1 MNGAWPVKQQS
12 GRFMTIATY
21 LFIFI
26 LGAVIGSFLNVCI
39 YRIPKQESIAAPA
52 SHCPHCNAPIRFYDN
67 IPILSYL
74 ILWGKCRT
82 CRTPISVQ
90 YMFVE
95 ILNAA
100 GYTLILWRFGLSL
113 ESAIYAALFSS
124 LVTASMID
132 LRHRIIPD
140 VITIPGTIAGLLA
153 SAFILPNGIKGSV
166 IGTLLGGGLFF
177 IVAIASRGGMGGGD
191 IKLIA
196 MLGSFLGWINVIIT
210 IILSSFIGSVVGIL
224 MMIFLGKGR
233 KYPIPFGPFLAVGG
247 IISLFFHDEI
257 VAWYLG
263 MNLWY

>member
-1 MNGAWPVKQQS
+1 MIS
-12 GRFMTIATY
+12 MILLTY

-52 SHCPHCNAPIRFYDN
+52 SHCPQCSTQIKFYDN
-67 IPILSYL
+67 IPILSFL
-74 ILWGKCRT
+74 ILRGRCRT
-82 CRTPISVQ
+82 CGTPISVQ
-90 YMFVE
+90 YVIVE
-95 ILNAA
+95 ILNGA
-100 GYTLILWRFGLSL
+100 GYMLLIGRFGLST
-113 ESAIYAALFSS
+113 ESILYAILFSAL
-124 LVTASMID
+124 LVASVID
-132 LRHRIIPD
+132 LHHRIIPD

-153 SAFILPNGIKGSV
+153 SAFILPGGIKGSV
-166 IGTLLGGGLFF
+166 IGTLLGSGIFF
-177 IVAIASRGGMGGGD
+177 IAAVASRGGMGGGD

-210 IILSSFIGSVVGIL
+210 IILSSFIGSLVGIL

-233 KYPIPFGPFLAVGG
+233 KYPIPFGPFLAIGG

-263 MNLWY
+263 INLWY

>member
-1 MNGAWPVKQQS
+1 
-12 GRFMTIATY
+12 MTLLIY

-39 YRIPKQESIAAPA
+39 YRIPKQESIATPA
-52 SHCPHCNAPIRFYDN
+52 SHCPQCSTPIRFYDN
-67 IPILSYL
+67 IPILSFL
-74 ILWGKCRT
+74 ILRGRCRT
-82 CRTPISVQ
+82 CGTPISVQ
-90 YMFVE
+90 YVIVE
-95 ILNAA
+95 ILNGA
-100 GYTLILWRFGLSL
+100 GYMLLIGRFGLSTESIL
-113 ESAIYAALFSS
+113 YAILFSALLVASAI
-124 LVTASMID
+124 D
-132 LRHRIIPD
+132 LHHRIIPD

-153 SAFILPNGIKGSV
+153 SAFILPGGIKGSV
-166 IGTLLGGGLFF
+166 IGTLLGSGIFF
-177 IVAIASRGGMGGGD
+177 IAAVASRGGMGGGD

-210 IILSSFIGSVVGIL
+210 IILSSFIGSLVGIL

-233 KYPIPFGPFLAVGG
+233 KYPIPFGPFLAIGG